1 MSYAHHKPIM
11 QEAGV
16 PKAEYGKL
24 NGKGLW
30 TWVGLLVGVIRTSFM
45 EEEGLFSRALS
56 DKWDLGRQ

>member
-1 MSYAHHKPIM
+1 M